1 MLEAVCELSRRWE
14 VPATSAQEGKGS
26 VCPEAPPLPSPI
38 FKPVCPPA
46 CSVADGCLHLLVVVQ
61 FSASRPSFLTF
72 WDQCTEG
79 LSPFICPVERVLLT
93 FCNQY
98 SARLSLRQPG
108 LAEAGE
114 WAAYLPPLTSFVG
127 SLVMGSQEKP
137 GQPTQT
143 C

>member
-1 MLEAVCELSRRWE
+1 MAIPILQKLGTFGPLRCQEAWALERLLREARVFEAVCELSRRWDI
-14 VPATSAQEGKGS
+14 PATSAQE
-26 VCPEAPPLPSPI
+26 
-38 FKPVCPPA
+38 
-46 CSVADGCLHLLVVVQ
+46 VVQ
-61 FSASRPSFLTF
+61 FSASRPGFLTF

-114 WAAYLPPLTSFVG
+114 WAASLPPLRSFL
-127 SLVMGSQEKP
+127 SSPVMGPQGKP
-137 GQPTQT
+137 GPPTQT